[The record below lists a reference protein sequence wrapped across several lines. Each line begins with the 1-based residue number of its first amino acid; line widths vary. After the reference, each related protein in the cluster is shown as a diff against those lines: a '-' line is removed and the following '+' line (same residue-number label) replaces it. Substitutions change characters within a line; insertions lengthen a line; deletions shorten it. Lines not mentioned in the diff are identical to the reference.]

1 MIEALRTPEERFK
14 NLQNFSFKPHYIE
27 DLPGYEGLRLHYID
41 VGLRDSNEVFLCLHG
56 QPTWSFLYRKMIP
69 IFKSAGYRTVAP
81 DFYGFGRSDKPI
93 MEKTYTFEF
102 HRASLIEFIKKLDL
116 NNITLVCQDW
126 GGILGLT
133 LPMEFPTRFKR
144 LILMNTII
152 STGEWE
158 PTPGFIA
165 FRDWINRIPDIQ
177 VGRLMKRAVP
187 NLTTEEIN
195 AYDAPFPNQSYI
207 AGVKRFPNLVPI
219 KFDQPGARISRKAR
233 DWFQSNW
240 NGESF
245 MAIGMQDPV
254 LGSPMMRLLRKMI
267 PNCPNPLRLR
277 EAGHFVQEWGE
288 IVANKSLEYFGLI

>member
-1 MIEALRTPEERFK
+1 
-14 NLQNFSFKPHYIE
+14 
-27 DLPGYEGLRLHYID
+27 
-41 VGLRDSNEVFLCLHG
+41 
-56 QPTWSFLYRKMIP
+56 
-69 IFKSAGYRTVAP
+69 
-81 DFYGFGRSDKPI
+81 
-93 MEKTYTFEF
+93 
-102 HRASLIEFIKKLDL
+102 
-116 NNITLVCQDW
+116 
-126 GGILGLT
+126 
-133 LPMEFPTRFKR
+133 
-144 LILMNTII
+144 MNTII